1 MEWVILGFVAVMA
14 IIMIGVPVAMAF
26 GVLALYFIILFSADP
41 AYLLPTCFIKI
52 RSVVLLSVP
61 LFILFGMILD
71 SSGLA
76 RRLIDFV
83 DSMIGHIKGGLG
95 AVTVVTTA
103 MFSAISGTDS
113 AAIACIGTVMIPRL
127 VDHGYPRG
135 LATALIACSG
145 ILGQLVPPSV
155 PMIFYAIITGN
166 SIPAV
171 WLATLGP
178 AILIVIMYSLLS
190 AFAVR
195 KVPIKTVPKPPNFT
209 AYVSRI
215 GKSGLKASPVLV
227 IPLIILGGIYGGL
240 VTPTEAACVGVFYVL
255 ILAWGIYQVV
265 GWSDIK
271 NAIIQASIISG
282 VVIIMIFFT
291 EISSKILIV
300 EGVTEDLAN
309 FLVEISPNVYVILFL
324 LNIVLLIMG
333 MMMNDLSGTVLA
345 AGLLYPIAMKAG
357 IHPLHFAAIVGVNL
371 GLGTVTPPTAPMLFL
386 AGRIGNC
393 SAEEYLRP
401 AMFLMWVGM
410 LPVLVVT
417 TYWPSL
423 CLFFPRLA
431 GYVH

>member
-1 MEWVILGFVAVMA
+1 MEAVLIGFIGVMLL
-14 IIMIGVPVAMAF
+14 IMIGVPIAMAF
-26 GVLALYFIILFSADP
+26 GALSVFLVYWFGADP
-41 AYLLPTCFIKI
+41 SYLMPTCFIKI

-83 DSMIGHIKGGLG
+83 NSMIGHIKGGLG

-135 LATALIACSG
+135 HATALIACSG
-145 ILGQLVPPSV
+145 ILGQLIPPSV

-178 AILIVIMYSLLS
+178 AIIIVIMYSFLS

-195 KVPIKTVPKPPNFT
+195 KLPIKTSPKPT
-209 AYVSRI
+209 GAGDYVKTI
-215 GKSGLKASPVLV
+215 GRNGFKASPVLFL
-227 IPLIILGGIYGGL
+227 PLIILGGIYGGI
-240 VTPTEAACVGVFYVL
+240 VTPTEAACLGVFYVFL
-255 ILAWGIYQVV
+255 LATVFYRVI
-265 GWSDIK
+265 GWTELK
-271 NAIIQASIISG
+271 RGVIQASVISG
-282 VVIIMIFFT
+282 VVILMIYFT
-291 EISSKILIV
+291 EVSSKILVV
-300 EGVTEDLAN
+300 EGVTEDLSN
-309 FLVEISPNVYVILFL
+309 WLMHISPNVYVTLFL

-345 AGLLYPIAMKAG
+345 AGLLYPIAIKAG
-357 IHPLHFAAIVGVNL
+357 VHPLHFAAIVGVNL

-393 SAEEYLRP
+393 SADEYLRP

-410 LPVLVVT
+410 LPVLALT
-417 TYWPSL
+417 TYWPGL

-431 GYVH
+431 GYVN

>member
-1 MEWVILGFVAVMA
+1 MEAVLLGFVGTM
-14 IIMIGVPVAMAF
+14 ILIMIGVPIAMAF
-26 GVLALYFIILFSADP
+26 GALSLFFIAWFGGDP
-41 AYLLPTCFIKI
+41 SYLVPTCFIKI

-71 SSGLA
+71 TSGLA

-83 DSMIGHIKGGLG
+83 NSVIGYIKGGLG

-103 MFSAISGTDS
+103 MFSSISGTDS

-135 LATALIACSG
+135 HATALVACSG
-145 ILGQLVPPSV
+145 ILGQLIPPSV

-178 AILIVIMYSLLS
+178 AILIIIMYSFLS

-195 KVPIKTVPKPPNFT
+195 NLDIKTIPKPENT
-209 AYVSRI
+209 SEYTKNI
-215 GKSGLKASPVLV
+215 GRKGLKTAPVLAL
-227 IPLIILGGIYGGL
+227 PFIILGGIYGGV
-240 VTPTEAACVGVFYVL
+240 VTPTEAACIGVFYVL
-255 ILAWGIYQVV
+255 ILAVFFYRVV
-265 GWSDIK
+265 GWDEIK
-271 NAIIQASIISG
+271 KSVIQASVISG
-282 VVIIMIFFT
+282 VVILMIFFT
-291 EISSKILIV
+291 EISSKILVV
-300 EGVTEDLAN
+300 EGVTEDLSN
-309 FLVEISPNVYVILFL
+309 WLINVSPNIYTTLFL
-324 LNIVLLIMG
+324 LNVVLLIMG

-345 AGLLYPIAMKAG
+345 AGLLYPIAIKAG

-393 SAEEYLRP
+393 SADEYLKP
-401 AMFLMWVGM
+401 AMFFMWIGM
-410 LPVLVVT
+410 LPVLAVV
-417 TYWPSL
+417 TYWPDL
-423 CLFFPRLA
+423 CLFFPKLA
-431 GYVH
+431 GYIN

>member
-26 GVLALYFIILFSADP
+26 GLLALYFIILFSADP

-195 KVPIKTVPKPPNFT
+195 KVPIKTVPKPPNFSV
-209 AYVSRI
+209 YVSRI

-255 ILAWGIYQVV
+255 ILAWGIYRVV

-345 AGLLYPIAMKAG
+345 AGLLYPIAIKAG

>member
-195 KVPIKTVPKPPNFT
+195 KVPIKTVPKPPNFSV
-209 AYVSRI
+209 YVSRI